1 MEELLKKLLEAEIL
15 TPETKEELSEAF
27 TQHIDSVLAEAKA
40 ETEKEVRA
48 ELVEQ
53 WVRDRELLIDAIDTK
68 VGGILES
75 EIGEL
80 KEDVNKFRDLEAEY
94 AEKIVEARASMAEE
108 LKDDMSKLVVHIDN
122 FLEESLA
129 AEFQELQEDI
139 EEVKKNEFGRK
150 IFEAYMNEFNTNF
163 IDEESIQAKLHEA
176 NAKLEEVNN
185 RLAEA
190 EASKSKMVRE
200 SKMNDLLA
208 PLNDYQREVM
218 GTILETTATEKL
230 ESTYNQFLGRILKES
245 VDHSSEKETEVLA
258 ESEKTEK
265 SKTSLKESKVTVKT
279 GDAAETPA
287 EQLKESALSEADLH
301 ALRRMSGLYR

>member
-27 TQHIDSVLAEAKA
+27 TQHIDSVLSEAKA

-53 WVRDRELLIDAIDTK
+53 WIKDRELLIEAIDTK
-68 VGGILES
+68 VGGLLET
-75 EIGEL
+75 ELGEL
-80 KEDVNKFRDLEAEY
+80 KDDVNKFRDLEAEY
-94 AEKIVEARASMAEE
+94 AAKIVEARASMAEE
-108 LKDDMSKLVVHIDN
+108 LKDDMAKLVVHIDS

-150 IFEAYMNEFNTNF
+150 IFEAYMSEFNTNF

-176 NAKLEEVNN
+176 NAKLD
-185 RLAEA
+185 EA
-190 EASKSKMVRE
+190 NAKLQEQSTANAKLVRE
-200 SKMNDLLA
+200 SKMNELLA
-208 PLNDYQREVM
+208 PLNAYQREVM

-230 ESTYNQFLGRILKES
+230 DETYQQFIGRILKES
-245 VDHSSEKETEVLA
+245 VDHSSEKETKVLA
-258 ESEKTEK
+258 ESEKAEK
-265 SKTSLKESKVTVKT
+265 SSDSLVEEKIAVKT
-279 GDAAETPA
+279 GNAAETPA
-287 EQLKESALSEADLH
+287 EQLQESALSSADIM
-301 ALRRMSGLYR
+301 ALRRMSGLNR